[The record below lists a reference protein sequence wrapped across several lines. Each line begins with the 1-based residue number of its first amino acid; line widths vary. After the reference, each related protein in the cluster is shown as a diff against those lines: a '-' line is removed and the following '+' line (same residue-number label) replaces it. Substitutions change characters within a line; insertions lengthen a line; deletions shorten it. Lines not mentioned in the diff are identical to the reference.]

1 MFLRHVACLAKP
13 TSSSSLLPPAEEGRK
28 EGRKAR
34 KALEMPMV
42 SSERRLEIKVERVSF
57 SPIFSFYNFL

>member
-13 TSSSSLLPPAEEGRK
+13 TSSSSLLPPAE